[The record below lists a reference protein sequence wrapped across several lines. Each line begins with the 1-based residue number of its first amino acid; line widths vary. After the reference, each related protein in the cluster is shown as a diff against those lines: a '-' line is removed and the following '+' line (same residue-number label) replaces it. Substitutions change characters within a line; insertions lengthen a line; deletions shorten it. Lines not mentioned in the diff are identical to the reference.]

1 MSSLTGSGNRAVY
14 STSDG
19 TLTNSSSDK
28 SMKKN
33 TARLSDTLAL
43 VESLEPISYYWR
55 DKHQKKL
62 GSQREIGLI
71 AQDVQ
76 KYLPEVVEE
85 NGDGTLSLDYSR
97 LSVVLIGAVQELS
110 ARVRSL
116 EL

>member
-1 MSSLTGSGNRAVY
+1 
-14 STSDG
+14 
-19 TLTNSSSDK
+19 
-28 SMKKN
+28 MKKN

-62 GSQREIGLI
+62 GGQREIGLI

-76 KYLPEVVEE
+76 KYLPEVVGE
-85 NGDGTLSLDYSR
+85 NGDGTLSLDYGR

-116 EL
+116 ESSTR